1 MADKTLVN
9 SVQNTVADTI
19 EIFYTSPTDGNG
31 TRIEAFTASNNTD
44 SNKTYKAYIYNAAGT
59 ALPAVMP
66 LKIVVRNR
74 FNVGAAL
81 VGQIIPAGGTLR
93 MESSEAL
100 SISFTAAGN
109 EL

>member
-1 MADKTLVN
+1 MADTTLVN
-9 SVQNTVADTI
+9 GAQNTFADNVET
-19 EIFYTSPTDGNG
+19 FYTSPTDGNG

-44 SNKTYKAYIYNAAGT
+44 SNKTYKAYIYNAAGS

-93 MESSEAL
+93 MESNEAL

>member
-59 ALPAVMP
+59 ALPAV
-66 LKIVVRNR
+66 VVRNR
-74 FNVGAAL
+74 FDVGAAL
-81 VGQIIPAGGTLR
+81 VGLIIPAGGTLR
-93 MESSEAL
+93 IESSEAL
-100 SISFTAAGN
+100 SISFAAAGN

>member
-1 MADKTLVN
+1 MTDATLVN
-9 SVQNTVADTI
+9 SAQNAVAGNI
-19 EIFYTSPTDGNG
+19 ESFYTSPTDGNG

-44 SNKTYKAYIYNAAGT
+44 SNKTYKAYIYDAAGT

-74 FNVGAAL
+74 FDVGAAL

-93 MESSEAL
+93 MESNESL
-100 SISFTAAGN
+100 SIAFKVSGN